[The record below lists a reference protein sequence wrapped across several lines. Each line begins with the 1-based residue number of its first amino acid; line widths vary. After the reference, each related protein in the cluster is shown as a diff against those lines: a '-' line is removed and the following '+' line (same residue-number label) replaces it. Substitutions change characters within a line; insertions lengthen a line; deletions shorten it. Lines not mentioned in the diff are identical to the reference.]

1 MQRNEEVGLFT
12 KPSNV
17 DCRKFVTFKGENMLD
32 ERRRFSRVRFQVE
45 VEMSVNSIMYNAK
58 EINNLSIG
66 GCLLPIDANIE
77 PGEKCQI
84 TIQLS
89 GTSSELNVHVE
100 GEIVRCSKRM
110 VAVKFTRIDPDSL
123 IHLQNIIR
131 YNSPDPDTVE
141 KEIHEHPG
149 LV

>member
-1 MQRNEEVGLFT
+1 
-12 KPSNV
+12 
-17 DCRKFVTFKGENMLD
+17 MLD

-45 VEMSVNSIMYNAK
+45 VKMSVNSIMYIAK

-89 GTSSELNVHVE
+89 GTSSELNVRVE
-100 GEIVRCSKRM
+100 GEIARCSERM
-110 VAVKFTRIDPDSL
+110 MAVKFTRIDPDS
-123 IHLQNIIR
+123 IFHLWNIIR
-131 YNSPDPDTVE
+131 YNYPDSDKVE
-141 KEIHEHPG
+141 QEIRDHPG
-149 LV
+149 IV